1 MVLRSIKNK
10 DKYCFPIVEFSP
22 PIKQALKFDDAN
34 NTLKVL
40 YPGSELKEP
49 NIDKTYFDAGQFYGL
64 IRICG

>member
-1 MVLRSIKNK
+1 MFVAFISVPLIRPSDINFGLRSIKNK

-40 YPGSELKEP
+40 YQEVS
-49 NIDKTYFDAGQFYGL
+49 
-64 IRICG
+64 